1 MAEQVWS
8 EVEVQKAITDEK
20 TARLK
25 TQRLARDVEEAAA
38 AKNSKPT
45 TE

>member
-8 EVEVQKAITDEK
+8 EVKVQQAITDEK

-25 TQRLARDVEEAAA
+25 TQRLARDAEEAAA
-38 AKNSKPT
+38 AKNSKPAA
-45 TE
+45 E